1 MKEVQENT
9 IKQIQE
15 INKTVQD
22 LKMEIETIKK
32 TKNGVNPGH
41 GTPRKENRNYR
52 HKLHQPNTRDGIENL
67 RGKKYYRRN

>member
-1 MKEVQENT
+1 
-9 IKQIQE
+9 
-15 INKTVQD
+15 
-22 LKMEIETIKK
+22 MEIETIKK